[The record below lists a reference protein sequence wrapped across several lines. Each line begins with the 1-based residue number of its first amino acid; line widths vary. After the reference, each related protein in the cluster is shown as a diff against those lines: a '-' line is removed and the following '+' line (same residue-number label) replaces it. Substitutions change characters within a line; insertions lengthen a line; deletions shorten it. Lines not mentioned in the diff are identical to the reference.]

1 MGVENDRKRDALAE
15 LGEIAG
21 SVLHELRNPLGVI
34 ESSIYLIQKKPDD
47 AERRDKHLLRMGE
60 QIQHAKAIIAGLLD
74 LLRDGPLH
82 TDAVELAVVLAA
94 VTRDTTVELEPTAAS
109 VQADATLL
117 QQALRNLVENA
128 LRWAHS
134 RVRVS
139 VCARGTMIDVRVED
153 DGPGVPAELLPRLF
167 QPLATGRPDGT
178 GLGLSLCRRIAE
190 RHGGSLSYSAEGGA
204 CFTLSLPV
212 AR

>member
-1 MGVENDRKRDALAE
+1 MVVDTERKRDALAE

-47 AERRDKHLLRMGE
+47 AERRDKHLARMKE
-60 QIQHAKAIIAGLLD
+60 QVQHAKAVIAGLLD

-82 TDAVELAVVLAA
+82 TDSVAVAPLLLL
-94 VTRDTTVELEPTAAS
+94 VTRDTVVKVEPSDAS
-109 VQADATLL
+109 VQADATLVT
-117 QQALRNLVENA
+117 QALRNLVDNA
-128 LRWAHS
+128 LRWARS
-134 RVRVS
+134 SVRVS
-139 VCARGTMIDVRVED
+139 THSHGEVVEIRVED
-153 DGPGVPAELLPRLF
+153 DGPGVSADLLPRLF

-190 RHGGSLSYSAEGGA
+190 RHGGSLRYAFDGGA
-204 CFTLSLPV
+204 CFALVLPR

>member
-1 MGVENDRKRDALAE
+1 MRVETDRKRDALAE

-47 AERRDKHLLRMGE
+47 AARRDKHLKRMAE
-60 QIQHAKAIIAGLLD
+60 QIQHAKAVIAGLLD
-74 LLRDGPLH
+74 LLRDVPLH
-82 TDAVELAVVLAA
+82 TDAVAVAVVLAA
-94 VTRDTTVELEPTAAS
+94 VTRDTTVEVEPTSAR

-117 QQALRNLVENA
+117 VQALRNLVDNA
-128 LRWAHS
+128 LQWARSKVH
-134 RVRVS
+134 VS
-139 VCARGTMIDVRVED
+139 VRARDAMIDVRVQD

-167 QPLATGRPDGT
+167 QPLATSRPDGT

-190 RHGGSLSYSAEGGA
+190 RHGGALCYSFEGGA